1 MWSAYRGQQDRADA
15 EKAKR
20 GRWRDRGDEGRSE
33 GKSGGG
39 GGSDS
44 RKRQKGAARSGEQE
58 KGTGVDGAT
67 EEESGVQGRRK
78 WPMRAGGPR
87 VVNQK
92 SKWGLELVHILPGA
106 L

>member
-44 RKRQKGAARSGEQE
+44 RKRQQGAARSGEQE
-58 KGTGVDGAT
+58 KGKGVDGT
-67 EEESGVQGRRK
+67 TGEESGVQDRRK
-78 WPMRAGGPR
+78 WPMRAGGPG
-87 VVNQK
+87 VVKKIKN
-92 SKWGLELVHILPGA
+92 GGVN
-106 L
+106 